1 MASRPKRP
9 CAFPNCPA
17 LTTAKHGYCL
27 EHKKLTDQE
36 YSKQRTYHKKYYT
49 KRWQKLRLVVLS
61 DQPFC
66 ADPYSQHS
74 RYVEGRAPATEID
87 HIDGDSDND
96 LMDNLQ
102 ALCKSC
108 HSRKTA
114 LEQDRWGKRGVVYT
128 APYSTAEVD
137 DKSSPEAEAE

>member
-27 EHKKLTDQE
+27 QHKKLTDQE

-49 KRWQKLRLVVLS
+49 KRWQKLRIVVLS
-61 DQPFC
+61 GQPFC
-66 ADPYSQHS
+66 ADPYMQHA
-74 RYVEGRAPATEID
+74 RYQDGRVRATEID
-87 HIDGDSDND
+87 HIDGDPNND

-114 LEQDRWGKRGVVYT
+114 LEQDRWKRRGFVYK
-128 APYSTAEVD
+128 APYSTAEAN
-137 DKSSPEAEAE
+137 DKTSPEAETE